1 MNPRFDDSNELLRE
15 VVSFHGHLC
24 PGLLIGYRAAL
35 LGMNRLDG
43 QRSEDEELV
52 AVVEND
58 SCSVD
63 GIQFVT
69 GCTFGKGNLIFRN
82 WGKQVF
88 TLALRPEGR
97 GVRLAFR
104 RDRLKAKAPDGSTD
118 RNAFIRWLLDASD
131 EDLFDLREVKIELP
145 PTARIFPSRPCES
158 CGEATMEPRLV
169 RVRGK
174 KICMDCLLKSD
185 TTVVMSQV
193 ANFLFETGMLKKTP
207 RSGYQFLGNGAESVA
222 EHSFRTTILGFIL
235 AGLTPG
241 ADRNKVVNL
250 CLFHDLPEARTGDH
264 NYVNKQYV
272 AVDEVRAGADSA
284 ANVPCGPE
292 IEALLEEF
300 RAGQTL
306 ESRLANDADQL
317 DLAVELKE
325 KQDLGNR
332 YAAEWLIFAEK
343 RVKTKAGQEIFQA
356 IMNTDWAQ
364 WWFDRKK
371 EHLWVGDG

>member
-1 MNPRFDDSNELLRE
+1 MHPNLDDSNELLRE
-15 VVSFHGHLC
+15 AVRFHGHLC

-35 LGMNRLDG
+35 LGLNRLGGD
-43 QRSEDEELV
+43 RSEDEELV
-52 AVVEND
+52 AIVEND

-69 GCTFGKGNLIFRN
+69 GCTFGKGNLIFKD

-88 TLALRPEGR
+88 TLAHRPEGQ
-97 GVRLAFR
+97 GVRLSFR
-104 RDRLKAKAPDGSTD
+104 GDRLKSKTPDGTTD
-118 RNAFIRWLLDASD
+118 RAVFIRLLLDSPD
-131 EDLFDLREVKIELP
+131 EDLFDVQEVKVDLP
-145 PTARIFPSRPCES
+145 HTARIFPSLSCEI
-158 CGEATMEPRLV
+158 CGEGTMEPRMV

-174 KICMDCLLKSD
+174 KICMDCMLKSD
-185 TTVVMSQV
+185 LKVTMGQI

-222 EHSFRTTILGFIL
+222 EHSFRTTVLGFIL

-272 AVDEVRAGADSA
+272 TVDEIRAGADSA
-284 ANVPCGPE
+284 SNLPNGPE
-292 IEALLEEF
+292 VEALLDEF
-300 RAGQTL
+300 RARQTL
-306 ESRLANDADQL
+306 ESKLANDADQL

-325 KQDLGNR
+325 KKDLGNR
-332 YAAEWLIFAEK
+332 YAGEWLAFAKK
-343 RVKTKAGQEIFQA
+343 RVKTEAGQRLFQA
-356 IMNTDWAQ
+356 IVDTDWAQ

-371 EHLWVGDG
+371 EHLWVGND

>member
-1 MNPRFDDSNELLRE
+1 MNPNLDDSNELLRE
-15 VVSFHGHLC
+15 AVSFHGHLC
-24 PGLLIGYRAAL
+24 PGLLIGFRAAL
-35 LGMNRLDG
+35 LGLNRLEG
-43 QRSEDEELV
+43 ERSEDEELV
-52 AVVEND
+52 AIVEND

-69 GCTFGKGNLIFRN
+69 GCTFGKGNLIFRD

-88 TLALRPEGR
+88 TLARRPAER
-97 GVRLAFR
+97 GVRLVFR
-104 RDRLKAKAPDGSTD
+104 GDRLKTKAPDGITD
-118 RNAFIRWLLDASD
+118 RSAFIRLLLESPD
-131 EDLFDLREVKIELP
+131 EDLFDVQEVKIDLP
-145 PTARIFPSRPCES
+145 HTARIFPSIPCEN
-158 CGEATMEPRLV
+158 CGEPTMEPRLF
-169 RVRGK
+169 RVRGN

-185 TTVVMSQV
+185 PSVTMSQV

-207 RSGYQFLGNGAESVA
+207 RSGYQFLGNGSESVA

-241 ADRNKVVNL
+241 VDRNKVVKL

-272 AVDEVRAGADSA
+272 EVDEARAGADAA
-284 ANVPCGPE
+284 ANVPSGQE

-300 RAGQTL
+300 RDKQTP
-306 ESRLANDADQL
+306 ESMLANDADQL
-317 DLAVELKE
+317 DLVIELKE

-332 YAAEWLIFAEK
+332 YAAEWLFFAKK
-343 RVKTKAGQEIFQA
+343 RVKTETGQRLFQA
-356 IMNTDWAQ
+356 IVDTDWAQ

-371 EHLWVGDG
+371 EHLWVGDD